1 MAYFIAS
8 TRNNVCCQKEENE
21 MSVGYKHIAYMA
33 VVCWMLSCCHEKEN
47 RMPDGSEKALL
58 EKLTLQL
65 EQADAEIAAQNWEA
79 ANKLLLQALD
89 ELGYRYLRSDIDDN
103 SDMKLI
109 EADIFEEAGRLDDA
123 VRARRGI
130 LAERLEMFR
139 GKIQ

>member
-1 MAYFIAS
+1 
-8 TRNNVCCQKEENE
+8 
-21 MSVGYKHIAYMA
+21 
-33 VVCWMLSCCHEKEN
+33 
-47 RMPDGSEKALL
+47 MPDGSEKALL